1 MNCRIWPHTSV
12 AIIQTIQPFAGL
24 ALCIVEEFDASSPAE
39 SARLSTAL
47 VQSAQRAHLVRW
59 GYSYV
64 FDLFRFHMTLTGR
77 VLADTQPKVRQELDA
92 VFAPLFLDE

>member
-1 MNCRIWPHTSV
+1 M
-12 AIIQTIQPFAGL
+12 
-24 ALCIVEEFDASSPAE
+24 
-39 SARLSTAL
+39 
-47 VQSAQRAHLVRW
+47 QSAQRAHLVRW

-77 VLADTQPKVRQELDA
+77 VLADSQPEVRQELDA